1 MSTSTSHGQTSGG
14 RELARVEQALL
25 ARWPESRL
33 EPSLTRIS
41 ALVDLLGSPQRAMP
55 VIQITG
61 TNGKTTTARMID
73 ELLRGFGLRVGRFT
87 SPHLT
92 TMRERIV
99 LDGEPISAGRF
110 VEVYDD
116 IAPYVQMVDAGS
128 EVPMSFFEIV
138 VAMAYAAFAEA
149 PVDVAVIEV
158 GMGGTWDATNVA
170 DARVAVVTPV
180 ALDHAEYLGPDVAT
194 IATEKAGIIK
204 AGSADE
210 VVPDGSPDG
219 GVVAVL
225 AHQPT
230 GALEA
235 LVRRAIEVEAT
246 VAREGTEF
254 AVLERRVAVGGQQL
268 RLQGLAGEYP
278 EVYLPLFGAH
288 QAQNAA
294 VALAAVEAFLGAGAA
309 TGPIDPDVVRSAFGA
324 VRSPGR
330 LERVRSS
337 PTVLVD
343 AGSEIPMSFFEVM
356 VGLAYALFAD
366 APVDVAVIEVGMG
379 GTWDATNVAD
389 ARVAVVTPVA
399 MDHAEYLGP
408 DVATIA
414 GEKAGIIKADS
425 IAVLAHQEPG
435 ALDALV
441 RRAVEVEAVVAREGT
456 EFGILER
463 RVAVGGQQ
471 VRLQGLGGEYEEIFL
486 PLFGAHQAQ
495 NAVTALAAVEA
506 FLGAG

>member
-1 MSTSTSHGQTSGG
+1 MAGILGAVSTSAFRGQTAGDP
-14 RELARVEQALL
+14 ELARVEQALL
-25 ARWPESRL
+25 ARWPENRL
-33 EPSLTRIS
+33 EPSLARIT
-41 ALVDLLGSPQRAMP
+41 ALVDLLGSPHRAFS
-55 VIQITG
+55 VVQVTG

-87 SPHLT
+87 SPHLVS
-92 TMRERIV
+92 MRERIV
-99 LDGEPISAGRF
+99 LDGEPLSAERF
-110 VEVYDD
+110 VEIYDD
-116 IAPYVQMVDAGS
+116 VAPYVAMVDAGS
-128 EVPMSFFEIV
+128 DVPMSFFEVV

-194 IATEKAGIIK
+194 IAGEKAGIIK
-204 AGSADE
+204 AVPADE
-210 VVPDGSPDG
+210 VTPEGRPDA

-225 AHQPT
+225 AHQPA

-235 LVRRAIEVEAT
+235 LVRRAIEVDAT

-309 TGPIDPDVVRSAFGA
+309 TGPIAPDVVRDAFAA

-343 AGSEIPMSFFEVM
+343 AAHNPAGMAATVAAVQESFDFTRLVGVVGCVVGKDVGGMLAALEAVCAELVVTQNGSARAIPADEL
-356 VGLAYALFAD
+356 GALA
-366 APVDVAVIEVGMG
+366 VDVFG
-379 GTWDATNVAD
+379 AD
-389 ARVAVVTPVA
+389 RVSVHPRLPEALESA
-399 MDHAEYLGP
+399 MELAEAGP
-408 DVATIA
+408 DDALGGSGVLVTGSVITA
-414 GEKAGIIKADS
+414 GE
-425 IAVLAHQEPG
+425 
-435 ALDALV
+435 
-441 RRAVEVEAVVAREGT
+441 ARSLLSGT
-456 EFGILER
+456 S
-463 RVAVGGQQ
+463 A
-471 VRLQGLGGEYEEIFL
+471 
-486 PLFGAHQAQ
+486 
-495 NAVTALAAVEA
+495 
-506 FLGAG
+506 

>member
-1 MSTSTSHGQTSGG
+1 MSTPIPEERIDMAHGQTSGG

-55 VIQITG
+55 VIQVTG

-99 LDGEPISAGRF
+99 LDGKPISAARF
-110 VEVYDD
+110 VEVFDD
-116 IAPYVQMVDAGS
+116 IAPYVQLVDAGS
-128 EVPMSFFEIV
+128 DVPMSFFEV
-138 VAMAYAAFAEA
+138 VVGMAYAAFAEA

-204 AGSADE
+204 AGAPDD

-225 AHQPT
+225 AHQPA

-235 LVRRAIEVEAT
+235 LVRRAIEVDAT

-337 PTVLVD
+337 PAVLVD
-343 AGSEIPMSFFEVM
+343 AAHNPAGMAATVAAVRESFDFTRLVGVVGCVVGKDVTGMLSELEELCAELVVTQNSSPRAMPADEL
-356 VGLAYALFAD
+356 GALA
-366 APVDVAVIEVGMG
+366 VDVFGADRVSVHPRLF
-379 GTWDATNVAD
+379 DALES
-389 ARVAVVTPVA
+389 A
-399 MDHAEYLGP
+399 MELAEAGP
-408 DVATIA
+408 DDALGGSGVLVTGSVITA
-414 GEKAGIIKADS
+414 GE
-425 IAVLAHQEPG
+425 
-435 ALDALV
+435 
-441 RRAVEVEAVVAREGT
+441 ART
-456 EFGILER
+456 LLS
-463 RVAVGGQQ
+463 GGS
-471 VRLQGLGGEYEEIFL
+471 
-486 PLFGAHQAQ
+486 A
-495 NAVTALAAVEA
+495 
-506 FLGAG
+506 